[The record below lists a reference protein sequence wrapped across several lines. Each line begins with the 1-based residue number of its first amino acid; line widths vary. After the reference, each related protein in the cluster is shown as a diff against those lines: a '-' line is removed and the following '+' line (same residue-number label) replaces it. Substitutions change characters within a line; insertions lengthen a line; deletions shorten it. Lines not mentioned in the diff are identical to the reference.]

1 AACVDPSI
9 HAITWVI
16 ALSCSVVHEVAD
28 GLRFV
33 MHAEAID
40 DGRARFVQAQHLD
53 LGAFAAEFEHHLVQC
68 RDGCDVPEMRLAEVD
83 GNPGNDF
90 LEIERGGELVRG
102 AEEHLANHPVGAVF
116 AVGIQLRVDTQVMP
130 NLVGEEQRGQQH
142 AGQYAIGEVVGEDHD
157 HHGHYHDD
165 IGGKRVAP
173 QVADRI
179 PAEGADGHHDHH
191 RHQRGHGDLPDPVA
205 EEDHHQ
211 Q

>member
-1 AACVDPSI
+1 
-9 HAITWVI
+9 
-16 ALSCSVVHEVAD
+16 
-28 GLRFV
+28 
-33 MHAEAID
+33 
-40 DGRARFVQAQHLD
+40 
-53 LGAFAAEFEHHLVQC
+53 
-68 RDGCDVPEMRLAEVD
+68 
-83 GNPGNDF
+83 
-90 LEIERGGELVRG
+90 
-102 AEEHLANHPVGAVF
+102 ANHPVGAVF

-211 Q
+211 QYHHAGDQRRQPRATAGFDVNHRLADHRATGHAAE